1 MSTLPDGILGGV
13 VASFDADV
21 GLGVIIDDDG
31 RRWPFHCIEI
41 ADGSRDIAV
50 GALVRYGHRYKL
62 GRVEAAQITL
72 R

>member
-41 ADGSRDIAV
+41 ADGTRQVAV
-50 GALVRYGHRYKL
+50 GTAVRFRSIARL
-62 GRVEAAQITL
+62 GRYEAAGVAAL
-72 R
+72 